1 MSQAAA
7 AEAATPV
14 EIERGFRVEGSM
26 TLDTEGIGRERIG
39 KSKAG
44 RTDGVRRET
53 RKAGIADST
62 IVGKRE
68 RKNTLGGFGD
78 YLVRRRK
85 STSGRRFWRLP
96 ARFNRIYQIAKQS
109 CREDAPP

>member
-1 MSQAAA
+1 MA
-7 AEAATPV
+7 
-14 EIERGFRVEGSM
+14 
-26 TLDTEGIGRERIG
+26 LDTEGVGRERFR

-44 RTDGVRRET
+44 RTDRVGGES
-53 RKAGIADST
+53 RKAGVANST
-62 IVGKRE
+62 IVGKRK
-68 RKNTLGGFGD
+68 RKNTLGGFCD

-96 ARFNRIYQIAKQS
+96 TRFNRIYQVAKQS

>member
-1 MSQAAA
+1 MALD
-7 AEAATPV
+7 AEGV
-14 EIERGFRVEGSM
+14 
-26 TLDTEGIGRERIG
+26 GRERFR

-44 RTDGVRRET
+44 RTDRVGGETSEAGV
-53 RKAGIADST
+53 ADST

-96 ARFNRIYQIAKQS
+96 ARFNRIYQVAKQS